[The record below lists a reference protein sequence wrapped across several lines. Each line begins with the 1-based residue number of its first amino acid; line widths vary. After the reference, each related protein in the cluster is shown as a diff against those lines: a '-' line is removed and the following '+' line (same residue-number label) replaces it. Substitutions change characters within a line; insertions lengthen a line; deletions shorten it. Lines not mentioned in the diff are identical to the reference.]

1 MSPDRWQKINELFEA
16 ALAQP
21 PHERSAFLFRSCGGD
36 EELRRQIEGMLA
48 ADAQG
53 DLLIDRPVFQA
64 ADALLPA
71 HKTETGSFTRER
83 IGTYRLVRQLGRG
96 GMGVVY
102 LADDTRLGRQVALK
116 LLPVRMRNDADRVRR
131 FQHEA
136 RSVSALNHPNII
148 TVHDFGEEDGHYYI
162 ATEFV
167 AGRTVRELISTADFT
182 LQQTLELVLQVASA
196 LEAAHQAGIIHRDI
210 KPENIMLRPDGYV
223 KVLDFGLAK
232 LVEAQSAE
240 FDIRSEEAE
249 RMRSEELR
257 RRSEEAETLLQTPS
271 HHPPPAIPNPQ
282 STIPGLIIGTP
293 RYMSPEQARG
303 QKVDARSDLFSLGVV
318 LYELLTGQRPFDGAT
333 PHHVLLAIQEHHPP
347 PLARYVKNAPQALQD
362 IVSRLLAKERD
373 ARYASASELQADLK
387 TLRDELTSDPRLQP
401 RSGARVE
408 AELAP
413 TVTGRDV
420 RHTLSR
426 LQPFRLGAVLTLLLL
441 ALAVGWFYFKG
452 SFQHPALTNR
462 DTILLA
468 DWQNQTGDPIFE
480 GTLRQ
485 GLIVQLAQSPF
496 LNILPEERARETLR
510 LMGRAREQAQ
520 EEKITREIGREICQ
534 RRGLKALL
542 VGTIVSLGHNYV
554 ITLETINS
562 QTGEVIVLQQTEAE
576 SREQVLKALGQ
587 AAIELREKLGESLAS
602 IQQFNAPIEQATTA
616 SLEALQDFSVGV
628 ELQRKGQQDKAIPFF
643 RRATER
649 DNEFALAH
657 LRLGI
662 ASRDLRNLAYGNQ
675 QLERAWQLR
684 HRVSERE
691 RLSIAATYYRYIT
704 GELERRLEATSML
717 TQTWPQDAAG
727 HHIHGNSL
735 VITGAYERAVEAYR
749 AALRLDADYAL
760 SRANLALSL
769 IGLNRF
775 EEARATI
782 AEGQQRGADIT
793 GFHNRLFLLA
803 FLNGDAAEMNRQAE
817 WYAGR
822 PDEYQ
827 MREWQARAAASR
839 GQRRQAD
846 DYYAQAAALA
856 EARGLFTEQS
866 RILASAAHLHALFGL
881 TTSAQQQTTR
891 VLALLAAKHVAPE
904 ELQLTPIMQLEWQPP
919 AWTLALCGEA
929 AQAQTLAHEL
939 HRQLPLDTLTNQL
952 WLPLIR
958 ATIELQRGDH
968 AGAERALQL
977 LQPARQY
984 EGALGFRLAWL
995 RGQAYWQAGNAAL
1008 ATAEFERIL
1017 AHRGWDVLS
1026 PFWSLAHLS
1035 LARAAAL
1042 QGDVKKSQQQYEAFF
1057 TLWKEADANLPVLL
1071 QARQEFD
1078 KLKTK

>member
-1 MSPDRWQKINELFEA
+1 MSPDRWQQINELFEA

-48 ADAQG
+48 ADAQT
-53 DLLIDRPVFQA
+53 DLMIDRPVFQA

-71 HKTETGSFTRER
+71 HQTETGSFTRER

-116 LLPVRMRNDADRVRR
+116 LLPVRMLNDADRVRR

-148 TVHDFGEEDGHYYI
+148 TVHDFGEEEGHYYI

-182 LQQTLELVLQVASA
+182 LKQTLELALQVACA

-232 LVEAQSAE
+232 LVEVQSAE
-240 FDIRSEEAE
+240 FDIQSEEAE
-249 RMRSEELR
+249 RMQGAEFG

-271 HHPPPAIPNPQ
+271 HHTPAPIRNPQ

-333 PHHVLLAIQEHHPP
+333 PHHVLLAIQEHNPP
-347 PLARYVKNAPQALQD
+347 PLARYVKNAPPALQD
-362 IVSRLLAKERD
+362 IVNRLLAKERD
-373 ARYASASELQADLK
+373 ARYASASELQADLR
-387 TLRDELTSDPRLQP
+387 TLCDELASDTRLQQ
-401 RSGARVE
+401 RSGERIK

-413 TVTGRDV
+413 TVTSRDA
-420 RHTLSR
+420 RSTLNR
-426 LQPFRLGAVLTLLLL
+426 LKPFRLGAALSLLLL

-452 SFQHPALTNR
+452 SFHRPALTNR

-468 DWQNQTGDPIFE
+468 DWQNQTGDSIFD

-510 LMGRAREQAQ
+510 LMGRSREQAQ
-520 EEKITREIGREICQ
+520 EEKITREVGREICQ

-542 VGTIVSLGHNYV
+542 VGTIASLGHNYV

-562 QTGEVIVLQQTEAE
+562 QSGEVIALQQTEAE

-587 AAIELREKLGESLAS
+587 AALELREKLGESLAS
-602 IQQFNAPIEQATTA
+602 IQQFNAPIEQATTP
-616 SLEALQDFSVGV
+616 SLGALNDYSVGV
-628 ELQRKGQQDKAIPFF
+628 ELQRKGQQEKAIPFF
-643 RRATER
+643 KRATES
-649 DNEFALAH
+649 DAEFALAY
-657 LRLGI
+657 LRLGVCY
-662 ASRDLRNLAYGNQ
+662 RDLRHLALGNQ
-675 QLERAWQLR
+675 QLEQAWRLR
-684 HRVSERE
+684 QRVSERE
-691 RLSIAATYYRYIT
+691 RLNIAATYHRYIT
-704 GELERRLEATSML
+704 GELDRRLEATL
-717 TQTWPQDAAG
+717 LWTQTWPQDAGA

-735 VITGAYERAVEAYR
+735 VITGQYEQAAETYR

-769 IGLNRF
+769 IALNRF
-775 EEARATI
+775 ADARTII
-782 AEGQQRGADIT
+782 AEGQARGADIS

-803 FLNGDAAEMNRQAE
+803 FLQNNAAEMARQAE
-817 WYAGR
+817 WYEGR
-822 PDEYQ
+822 PDEYL
-827 MREWQARAAASR
+827 MREWQARAAASVGR
-839 GQRRQAD
+839 RRQAEELFT
-846 DYYAQAAALA
+846 QAAAFA
-856 EARGLFTEQS
+856 AARGLFAEQA
-866 RILASAAHLHALFGL
+866 RILACAAYMNALFGM
-881 TTSAQQQTTR
+881 TSLAKQQMPR
-891 VLALLAAKHVAPE
+891 VLALQAEKHVAYQ
-904 ELQLTPIMQLEWQPP
+904 ELSPSPIGQVDWQPP
-919 AWTLALCGEA
+919 AWTLALCGET
-929 AQAQTLAHEL
+929 AQAQTLADDL
-939 HRQLPLDTLTNQL
+939 HRKMPQDTLHNTL

-968 AGAERALQL
+968 AGTERAIQL
-977 LQPARQY
+977 LQSARQY
-984 EGALGFRLAWL
+984 ETALGFRVAWL
-995 RGQAYWQAGNAAL
+995 RGQSYLQAGNAAL

-1057 TLWKEADANLPVLL
+1057 TLWQEADADLPVLL

-1078 KLKTK
+1078 KLKTR